1 MMIALGC
8 LLALGLS
15 PEEIADNRMT
25 TAGWFVMTISIGAV
39 LALLSYCLYMTFS
52 LPSAGQGP
60 SEQGPSEQGNDE
72 ELTRPTIDSE
82 SDQ

>member
-1 MMIALGC
+1 MMIDLGC

-15 PEEIADNRMT
+15 PEEMADNRMT

-52 LPSAGQGP
+52 LPPAGQGSNGEP
-60 SEQGPSEQGNDE
+60 
-72 ELTRPTIDSE
+72 TRTTIDSK
-82 SDQ
+82 SDP